1 VETLR
6 RRKERQDETQFT
18 TKVDGFSE
26 FHPPLKANVLFL
38 QVFFKNLTLCM
49 TKLKDSGAVFF
60 LLYG

>member
-1 VETLR
+1 MGTAIETPL
-6 RRKERQDETQFT
+6 KGSYSI
-18 TKVDGFSE
+18 KSLSFSE

-38 QVFFKNLTLCM
+38 QVFLKNLTLCM